1 MTASA
6 APAILFTLN
15 DIEVALRLAEA
26 LIAHA
31 GTAAPLAYPALLA
44 QARALH
50 PRDAVLGRAVPTGIG
65 PKLQL
70 VAGFCAAHGYPNLAA
85 LAVAPGTGQPGP
97 HAGNAVDPAA
107 IAAADWSHAL
117 AQLADASR
125 AWRAAVPA
133 RLKPRAERPADV
145 AWYAWYRT
153 HREACARV
161 TAEGKHEIINLI
173 MAGLDPEAALHRVLA
188 AQSVYGTPPAV

>member
-6 APAILFTLN
+6 APAIPYTLN
-15 DIEVALRLAEA
+15 DIDVAVRLAEA

-31 GTAAPLAYPALLA
+31 RTATPLAYPTLLA
-44 QARALH
+44 QARALY
-50 PRDAVLGRAVPTGIG
+50 PRDAVLGRAVPLGLG

-97 HAGNAVDPAA
+97 HGALPADPAA
-107 IAAADWSHAL
+107 IAAVDWSRAL
-117 AQLADASR
+117 AQLAAASQ

-145 AWYAWYRT
+145 AWYAWFRT
-153 HREACARV
+153 HREACAHV
-161 TAEGKHEIINLI
+161 TDEGKHEIINLV
-173 MAGLDPEAALHRVLA
+173 MAGLDPEAALQRVLA
-188 AQSVYGTPPAV
+188 AQPVYGVPAAV